1 MIIFDIPGLK
11 WLALSVFVTTLLLKF
26 WISPNDITGL
36 VLIGAGFLIY
46 IAVLFLDNK
55 SSYDPNVLW
64 DEQRGFVATI
74 RPWRV
79 ELCAA
84 RLFGS
89 VPLGIDL
96 SHSARKV
103 LQAMHTRFENEE
115 GGTLVFFITRPIG
128 NELTKVGMLVRRS
141 AIRLPNT
148 WSKLEQLSKLMMAD
162 IMILES
168 AMRAAYPHLPVVA
181 ADKQD
186 ILTVNTGGLES
197 NVSQ

>member
-1 MIIFDIPGLK
+1 MKFNDIPELK
-11 WLALSVFVTTLLLKF
+11 WLALSAFITTLLLKV
-26 WISPNDITGL
+26 WLSPNDITGIA
-36 VLIGAGFLIY
+36 LIGTGLLIY
-46 IAVLFLDNK
+46 AAVLYLDYR
-55 SSYDPNVLW
+55 SSYDPNILW
-64 DEQRGFVATI
+64 DEQRGFIATV

-141 AIRLPNT
+141 SIRLPNT
-148 WSKLEQLSKLMMAD
+148 RSKLEQLSKLMMAD

-168 AMRAAYPHLPVVA
+168 AMRAAYPHLPVERA
-181 ADKQD
+181 EKQD
-186 ILTVNTGGLES
+186 ILIVNTGGLEF

>member
-1 MIIFDIPGLK
+1 MTKFIDIPIK
-11 WLALSVFVTTLLLKF
+11 WLILSLFSTTLLLKIL
-26 WISPNDITGL
+26 ISPNDLLGIS
-36 VLIGAGFLIY
+36 LIGSGLLIY
-46 IAVLFLDNK
+46 ALVMFLEYR
-55 SSYDPNVLW
+55 SGYVPNVLW
-64 DEQRGFVATI
+64 NEQRGFVAII

-84 RLFGS
+84 RLLGS

-115 GGTLVFFITRPIG
+115 GGTLVFFINRPIE

-148 WSKLEQLSKLMMAD
+148 RSKLEQLSKLLLAD
-162 IMILES
+162 VMILES
-168 AMRAAYPHLPVVA
+168 SMRAAYPHLPVERA
-181 ADKQD
+181 EKQD
-186 ILTVNTGGLES
+186 ILMVNTGGMENS
-197 NVSQ
+197 VSG